1 MSYPILLTLHL
12 FAALIFIGTVF
23 FEVLILESV
32 LKKIPAKAMILVERG
47 IALRAR
53 KLMPWVLL
61 TLFGAGLGMV
71 WQRYLPLLATPLASS
86 FGTLLAL
93 KILLAISVL
102 GHFLTAMFLLRSG
115 RMNARYSRVIH
126 ISLFCHMVAIVILAK
141 AMFYWQG

>member
-93 KILLAISVL
+93 KILLAVSVL
-102 GHFLTAMFLLRSG
+102 GHFLTAMFLLKSG

>member
-32 LKKIPAKAMILVERG
+32 LKKMPAKAMILVERG

-126 ISLFCHMVAIVILAK
+126 ISLFCHMVGIVILAK